1 MAGTVTMKDIAE
13 HLGVSIVTV
22 SNALSGKKGVS
33 YALRSQIAAA
43 AQQLGYEYSKTQ
55 KSRKQG
61 KKIGILVSE
70 RYVDVEMGSSFY
82 WMMYQQIACVASKS
96 DCVTVLKVLD
106 QAAEKKGEVTGLF
119 DETQMDAVIVLGYL
133 KKTYIQK
140 LTRLSTVPVVL
151 MDFWD
156 DDLDCDAILS
166 NNYLGM
172 YRMTRHLLKQGHRE
186 IAFLGNIYANSNIM
200 DRYLGYQK
208 ALLEWGVEVPQ
219 EWLIS
224 DRDTETGEMSVVL
237 PENLPT
243 AFACNSDFSAGIL
256 IERLEEIGYDVPEDI
271 SIVGYDN
278 FLSNSRFADK
288 LTTYDVD
295 IKAMASLCMKTVLKR
310 MEGNTRRTRVQ
321 IVNGT
326 MVYRESVK
334 HR

>member
-140 LTRLSTVPVVL
+140 LTRLSTVPRTVH
-151 MDFWD
+151 
-156 DDLDCDAILS
+156 S
-166 NNYLGM
+166 
-172 YRMTRHLLKQGHRE
+172 
-186 IAFLGNIYANSNIM
+186 
-200 DRYLGYQK
+200 
-208 ALLEWGVEVPQ
+208 
-219 EWLIS
+219 
-224 DRDTETGEMSVVL
+224 SVVR
-237 PENLPT
+237 P
-243 AFACNSDFSAGIL
+243 
-256 IERLEEIGYDVPEDI
+256 R
-271 SIVGYDN
+271 
-278 FLSNSRFADK
+278 
-288 LTTYDVD
+288 
-295 IKAMASLCMKTVLKR
+295 
-310 MEGNTRRTRVQ
+310 
-321 IVNGT
+321 
-326 MVYRESVK
+326 
-334 HR
+334 